1 MGSSGPACGIY
12 HSFCE
17 GLQTHWF
24 ASCNRAAPNF
34 FSRVDTDMGRAGLK
48 PGLRACLGMASGP
61 ARPAEWPTAIWP
73 LFPCL
78 VYRHRRKNKIVF
90 FLFFLVL
97 VNLVNSRAK
106 LKPLN
111 VDI

>member
-1 MGSSGPACGIY
+1 
-12 HSFCE
+12 
-17 GLQTHWF
+17 
-24 ASCNRAAPNF
+24 
-34 FSRVDTDMGRAGLK
+34 MGRAGLK
-48 PGLRACLGMASGP
+48 PGLWACLGMASGP
-61 ARPAEWPTAIWP
+61 ARPAD
-73 LFPCL
+73 
-78 VYRHRRKNKIVF
+78 RHVVAVSVSCYIGTDGRIKSEEQVLSLSF